1 MPTLAYRALA
11 ALVVAA
17 LAFSM
22 GYTAGTEV
30 ERGRWL
36 QVEVDRSNAAAETAR
51 IHGAAETA
59 RVRDVAAHR
68 SATAAR
74 VKAAENAHPA
84 PPRGCTLSDSERL
97 RLDAINAAYA
107 GPAATGG
114 MPTSL
119 PSIATQHGVARI
131 TDHRK
136 PAGLGLRMPPAAR

>member
-11 ALVVAA
+11 VLAVAA
-17 LAFSM
+17 LALAM
-22 GYTAGTEV
+22 GYTAGTKV

-36 QVEVDRSNAAAETAR
+36 QLEVDRSNAAAETAR

-68 SATAAR
+68 FATAAR
-74 VKAAENAHPA
+74 VKAAENAHPEA
-84 PPRGCTLSDSERL
+84 PRGCTLSGPERL

-107 GPAATGG
+107 GPAAPGG

-119 PSIATQHGVARI
+119 PRVATQHGGARI
-131 TDHRK
+131 ADHRK
-136 PAGLGLRMPPAAR
+136 PAGLGLRMPSAAR